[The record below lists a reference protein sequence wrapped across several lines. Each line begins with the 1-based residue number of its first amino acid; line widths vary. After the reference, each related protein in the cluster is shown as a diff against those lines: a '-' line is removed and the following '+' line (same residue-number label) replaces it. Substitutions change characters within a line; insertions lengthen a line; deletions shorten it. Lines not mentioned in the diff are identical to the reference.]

1 MSDLAT
7 SAKGNPVISS
17 RRIKLEILIVLG
29 ITFGMSG
36 LRSLLRLIDDLLSP
50 VALNEQSV
58 ALNTSLANSAWLDL
72 ALQLCSAG
80 VLFGWGALAIYL
92 LGQAFC
98 SIQGRDVCWGMGLA
112 ALIGIPGLIFY
123 ASAVHLGFSKE
134 VVPTTLESW
143 WEIPVLL
150 VWSAANA
157 FGEEIVVVLWLSTR
171 LRQLRWSIPWIIV
184 ASAVLRGSYHLYQ
197 GVSAGFGNI
206 IMGVVFAYFYQR
218 SGKVWPLVIAHFLI
232 DAVAFVGYSAI
243 GGNLSWLGL

>member
-1 MSDLAT
+1 MSFPTIPAVPPM
-7 SAKGNPVISS
+7 SAKKV
-17 RRIKLEILIVLG
+17 RVEIAIVLA

-50 VALNEQSV
+50 VALNEQTV
-58 ALNTSLANSAWLDL
+58 ALNSSMADSTWLDL

-92 LGQAFC
+92 LSQPFKMARL
-98 SIQGRDVCWGMGLA
+98 RDVGWGAGLA

-123 ASAVHLGFSKE
+123 ATAVHLELSKE
-134 VVPTTLESW
+134 VVPTTLSSW

-150 VWSAANA
+150 LWSAANA

-171 LRQLRWSIPWIIV
+171 LRQLRWGTVGIIM

-206 IMGVVFAYFYQR
+206 IMGIVFAYFYYR
-218 SGKVWPLVIAHFLI
+218 TGKIWPLIIAHFLI